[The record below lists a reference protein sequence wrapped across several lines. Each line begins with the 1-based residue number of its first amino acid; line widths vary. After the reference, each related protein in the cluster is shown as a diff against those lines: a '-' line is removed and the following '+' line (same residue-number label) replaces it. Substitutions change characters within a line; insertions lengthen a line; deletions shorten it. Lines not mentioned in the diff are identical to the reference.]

1 MNKKKNEWDRY
12 IDDKALLRDNGTL
25 NFGFNGYTG
34 KIFRDSDTHCFFVT
48 IFLKE
53 TTKLSEEIL
62 NELKEIVYHKRL
74 KFVQENFLEVGS
86 IEFNSASLEDYIP
99 AYEQLG
105 LNKNK
110 TYKDLKFIKNETK
123 KIICYLIERGIRWWM
138 KQKHSKS

>member
-1 MNKKKNEWDRY
+1 MNKKSEWSKY
-12 IDDKALLRDNGTL
+12 IDDKALLRVN
-25 NFGFNGYTG
+25 G
-34 KIFRDSDTHCFFVT
+34 KIKFKMLGYDGIVSRDSDTHCLFVT

-62 NELKEIVYHKRL
+62 NELKEIVYHKRI
-74 KFVQENFLEVGS
+74 KFVQENFWEVGT

-123 KIICYLIERGIRWWM
+123 KIICCLIERGIR
-138 KQKHSKS
+138 

>member
-1 MNKKKNEWDRY
+1 MNHKKSEWSKY
-12 IDDKALLRDNGTL
+12 VDDKALLRVN
-25 NFGFNGYTG
+25 G
-34 KIFRDSDTHCFFVT
+34 KIKFTMHGYDGIVSRDSDTHCLFVT

-74 KFVQENFLEVGS
+74 KFVQENFGKVGS

-105 LNKNK
+105 LNRNK

-123 KIICYLIERGIRWWM
+123 KIICFLIERGIR
-138 KQKHSKS
+138 

>member
-1 MNKKKNEWDRY
+1 MNKKKSEWDRY

-34 KIFRDSDTHCFFVT
+34 KILRDSDTHCLFVT

-62 NELKEIVYHKRL
+62 NELKEIVYHKRF
-74 KFVQENFLEVGS
+74 KFVQENFWEVGS

-110 TYKDLKFIKNETK
+110 TYKDLKFIKNEIQ
-123 KIICYLIERGIRWWM
+123 KIIKFLIERGIR
-138 KQKHSKS
+138 